1 MTVGGSCAIVMTKAL
16 GHPYFWGQLKSSG
29 EATMYPKVYSE
40 GMGEPLTQ
48 LGLGNK
54 HVVLGTESAVYSLGS
69 SPCYGELGYGEG
81 EKRSSTVFKPMGP
94 VAEVPIIGVACGYA
108 QTLMI
113 ADLSTREARKAMYQ
127 LPTLG
132 TLSEIHT
139 INELSDEAADVL
151 EDDNFVIML
160 DNVQQIVELITA
172 TDDKPTIKKLKGA
185 VIAKVCATIT
195 ALFTKLKASFEGGA
209 FVPTGPN
216 PDEVQQAAAT
226 AYVKDLIE
234 KNGTNA
240 EEIAASI
247 TGALLEKVE
256 A

>member
-1 MTVGGSCAIVMTKAL
+1 M
-16 GHPYFWGQLKSSG
+16 
-29 EATMYPKVYSE
+29 
-40 GMGEPLTQ
+40 
-48 LGLGNK
+48 
-54 HVVLGTESAVYSLGS
+54 
-69 SPCYGELGYGEG
+69 
-81 EKRSSTVFKPMGP
+81 
-94 VAEVPIIGVACGYA
+94 
-108 QTLMI
+108 
-113 ADLSTREARKAMYQ
+113 
-127 LPTLG
+127 
-132 TLSEIHT
+132 
-139 INELSDEAADVL
+139 
-151 EDDNFVIML
+151 
-160 DNVQQIVELITA
+160 
-172 TDDKPTIKKLKGA
+172 
-185 VIAKVCATIT
+185 IAKVCATIT